1 MKISHIFYWSFLIFI
16 KTFIIKC
23 MVKNWPIDIRIWCP
37 LSEKHN
43 SEKQNRPQIHIL
55 TLFRW
60 FISRSNVFR
69 LFFVRL
75 FFFSLIFCSVIFFR
89 LFFVRLYFFSLIFV
103 RLFFFAYFL
112 FIYFFFAYFSFA
124 YFSFACFLFAYFFS
138 LIYISLKWLSLICT
152 HTPLQ
157 RKTNFFFLGPALWRS
172 LIQICTHGKDERH
185 FLRKERKKIV
195 LFFCFKPQMSGIF
208 NQR

>member
-75 FFFSLIFCSVIFFR
+75 FFFR
-89 LFFVRLYFFSLIFV
+89 LFFVRLFLFAYFLFGYIFFRLFLFVYFFSLIFCS
-103 RLFFFAYFL
+103 
-112 FIYFFFAYFSFA
+112 FI
-124 YFSFACFLFAYFFS
+124 FFS
-138 LIYISLKWLSLICT
+138 LI
-152 HTPLQ
+152 
-157 RKTNFFFLGPALWRS
+157 FRS
-172 LIQICTHGKDERH
+172 LIFRSLVFCSLIFFRWFIFPSNGFRWFAPIPRYSARQIS
-185 FLRKERKKIV
+185 FFWV
-195 LFFCFKPQMSGIF
+195 LLCDDL
-208 NQR
+208 